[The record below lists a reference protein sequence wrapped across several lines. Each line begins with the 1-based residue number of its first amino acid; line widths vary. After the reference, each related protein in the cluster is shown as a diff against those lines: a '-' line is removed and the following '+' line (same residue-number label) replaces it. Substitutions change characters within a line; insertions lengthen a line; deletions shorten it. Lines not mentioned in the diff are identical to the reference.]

1 MDEGQKVTDVYAE
14 LAAAAAADVQG
25 IATAISKTAAIAK
38 SSGVE
43 FETTA
48 AFLTT
53 MIEATQESPQNLG
66 TALKSIIARFQ
77 ELKTNIS
84 ATTDAEG
91 EELSYNKVDEALRSV
106 GISLID
112 TNGQFRDQQDIFLE
126 LSKIWS
132 TLDRNSQRY
141 IATTAAGSRL
151 SVNRLHLAA

>member
-1 MDEGQKVTDVYAE
+1 MWK
-14 LAAAAAADVQG
+14 
-25 IATAISKTAAIAK
+25 
-38 SSGVE
+38 
-43 FETTA
+43 
-48 AFLTT
+48 
-53 MIEATQESPQNLG
+53 
-66 TALKSIIARFQ
+66 IIVQ

-91 EELSYNKVDEALRSV
+91 EELSYNKVDEALKSV

-112 TNGQFRDQQDIFLE
+112 ANGQFRDQQDIFLE

>member
-1 MDEGQKVTDVYAE
+1 MWK
-14 LAAAAAADVQG
+14 
-25 IATAISKTAAIAK
+25 
-38 SSGVE
+38 
-43 FETTA
+43 
-48 AFLTT
+48 
-53 MIEATQESPQNLG
+53 
-66 TALKSIIARFQ
+66 IIVQ

-112 TNGQFRDQQDIFLE
+112 ANGQFRDQQDIFLE

-141 IATTAAGSRL
+141 QPTPIFDIKGLPFYCIYYYMLLYTI
-151 SVNRLHLAA
+151 